1 VELKVAF
8 TTVLREDDLWQGE
21 TLGIEVRGRRLVVL
35 NVAGQVCAYD
45 DRCPHQG
52 WPLSRGA
59 LCGQELTCA
68 LHRWRYD
75 ARTGAGINPDGVAL
89 RSYAV
94 RVVGG
99 DIMVD
104 LDGDAA

>member
-1 VELKVAF
+1 MAF
-8 TTVLREDDLWQGE
+8 RAVLRESDLWQGE
-21 TLGIEVRGRRLVVL
+21 TLGIEVRGRRLVLV
-35 NVAGQVCAYD
+35 NVGGVVRAYD

-52 WPLSRGA
+52 WPLSRGD

-68 LHRWRYD
+68 LHHWKYD
-75 ARTGAGINPDGVAL
+75 ACTGAGINPDGVAL

-94 RVVGG
+94 QVMGG

-104 LDGDAA
+104 LDGE